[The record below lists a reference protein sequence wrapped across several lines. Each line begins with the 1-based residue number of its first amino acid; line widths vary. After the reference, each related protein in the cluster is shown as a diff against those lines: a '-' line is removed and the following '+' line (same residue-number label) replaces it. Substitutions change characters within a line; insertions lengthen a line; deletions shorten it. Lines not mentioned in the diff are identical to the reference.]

1 MEQLK
6 TTKTIQVHDKRF
18 KPFILNE
25 EIVRSVKQ
33 IADKINNDYADK
45 PIPLFV
51 GVLNGAF
58 MFMGELMKHITIDCE
73 ISFVKIASYA
83 GTESTGNI
91 KELIGLNTTAENR
104 DVIIVEDIVDT
115 GASIEHTTELLKKMN
130 PASVAVCTM
139 LFKPESYTKKI
150 PVDYCAFSI
159 PNRFVVGFGLDYD
172 GLGRNYKDIYE
183 IDE

>member
-1 MEQLK
+1 MEQFK

-83 GTESTGNI
+83 GTESTGSI
-91 KELIGLNTTAENR
+91 KELIGLNASAENR
-104 DVIIVEDIVDT
+104 HVIIVEDIVDT
-115 GASIEHTTELLKKMN
+115 GVSIEHTTELLKKMN